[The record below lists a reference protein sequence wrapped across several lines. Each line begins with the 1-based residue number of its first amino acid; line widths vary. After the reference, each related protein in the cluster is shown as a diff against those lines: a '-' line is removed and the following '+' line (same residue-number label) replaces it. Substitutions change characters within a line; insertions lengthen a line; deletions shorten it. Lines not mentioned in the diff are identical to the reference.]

1 MSGYID
7 FHTHAFPA
15 AIAATAIKSLEKKS
29 NTRAYLNGTIN
40 GLLLSMDKAGI
51 KRSVICSIA
60 TRVEQFQPILDWS
73 LSIRSPKII
82 PLPSIHPKDP
92 DWQTHLQEIKQ
103 HGFIGLK
110 MHPYYQNF
118 YLDDPALL
126 DFYQMV
132 RKLDLLLMIHTGY
145 DIAYPRIK
153 RADPARVL
161 NLLQKVEG
169 LRLITTH
176 LGGWDD
182 WESVRQLLTG
192 LPVYMEISFALDFLD
207 QIRLRD
213 LLVNHPPG
221 YILFG
226 TDSPWTDQA
235 TTLKMLARLDLPD
248 QLFKQ
253 ITRDNGLKLLSE

>member
-1 MSGYID
+1 MAGYID
-7 FHTHAFPA
+7 FHTHAFPDG
-15 AIAATAIKSLEKKS
+15 IAATAIRSLEKKS
-29 NTRAYLNGTIN
+29 NTRAYLNGTLDE
-40 GLLLSMDKAGI
+40 LLSSMDKTGI
-51 KRSVICSIA
+51 ERSVICSIA
-60 TRVEQFQPILDWS
+60 ARVEQFKPILDWS
-73 LSIRSPKII
+73 LSIRSPRII
-82 PLPSIHPKDP
+82 PFPSIHPGDP
-92 DWQTHLQEIKQ
+92 DFHEHLHEIKR
-103 HGFIGLK
+103 HGFAGLR

-118 YLDDPALL
+118 YLDDPELL
-126 DFYQMV
+126 DFYRLV
-132 RKLDLLLMIHTGY
+132 RELDLLLIMHTGY

-161 NLLQKVEG
+161 NLLNKVEG

-182 WESVRQLLTG
+182 WGTVRELLTG

-213 LLVNHPPG
+213 MIINHPPE

-235 TTLKMLARLDLPD
+235 TTLKMLTRLDLPE

-253 ITRDNGLKLLSE
+253 ITRDNGLKLLS